1 MYTPHLIAISVSH
14 YCEKVRWALRWHGM
28 AYTQENHCPIF
39 HITANLR
46 QSGQTMV
53 PVLLTQQG
61 PIKDSTEILR
71 WIDAQPSQAPSLYP
85 EGKAQEA
92 LDWEERF
99 DEQLGPHTRRW
110 PYFYLLQQPELTIP
124 LLQNGIPRHEA
135 RLLPLMFPLAK
146 VLMSRS
152 LKITPD
158 SVERSR
164 QKIDALL
171 QEVGQV
177 LKDGRPFLIGETFS
191 AADLTFA
198 SLAAPVLCPPE
209 YSVPFYTPE
218 QAPLAMGDQIQAWRT
233 TPAGQ
238 HALRCFQSHYR
249 PGWQVA
255 NPV

>member
-1 MYTPHLIAISVSH
+1 
-14 YCEKVRWALRWHGM
+14 
-28 AYTQENHCPIF
+28 
-39 HITANLR
+39 
-46 QSGQTMV
+46 
-53 PVLLTQQG
+53 
-61 PIKDSTEILR
+61 
-71 WIDAQPSQAPSLYP
+71 
-85 EGKAQEA
+85 
-92 LDWEERF
+92 
-99 DEQLGPHTRRW
+99 
-110 PYFYLLQQPELTIP
+110 
-124 LLQNGIPRHEA
+124 
-135 RLLPLMFPLAK
+135 
-146 VLMSRS
+146 MSRS

-218 QAPLAMGDQIQAWRT
+218 QAPSAMGDQIQAWRA